1 MTSSA
6 QKKFEAAQKK
16 FYEGGDV
23 ITGKQTVTKI
33 GAIINEVGKYF
44 ETMTGG
50 DISDKQV
57 KIAGYKFYF
66 ADNIADML
74 VKSKFLKNHIEAYKA
89 KHWLRVKGEI
99 EDERGKVKNKE
110 EIENV
115 LIEETREDS
124 EAQLFYDAEYTRLN
138 AKAIAASEVLTALV
152 QRKAE
157 LSRQIDQSKLT

>member
-6 QKKFEAAQKK
+6 QKKFEAAQRR
-16 FYEGGDV
+16 FHEGEDV
-23 ITGKQTVTKI
+23 AVGKQTVAKI
-33 GAIINEVGKYF
+33 GAIINEIGKYF

-50 DISDKQV
+50 DISDKQT

-74 VKSKFLKNHIEAYKA
+74 LKSKFLKNHIENYKA
-89 KHWLRVKGEI
+89 KEWIRVKNEI
-99 EDERGKVKNKE
+99 EEERSKVKNKE

-115 LIEETREDS
+115 LIEETWEDA
-124 EAQLFYDAEYTRLN
+124 EAQLFYDAQYVRLN

-157 LSRQIDQSKLT
+157 LSKQIDQSKLT